1 MNAPQEVRL
10 IGGTL
15 KRSLLPVVNPSRGV
29 DGLRP
34 TLARVRQ
41 TLFDWLGH
49 DLAGWRV
56 LDAYAGTGAL
66 GFEAASRGAASVQMV
81 EQHPAVVA
89 HLQGLRT
96 RFAVPLGAAWP
107 GQTVSVKRGD
117 GQSTLQAQPA
127 DSLDLVL
134 LDPPFELSSQ
144 AARLVPLLAAA
155 QRALAPGGLVYLEM
169 DAAAD
174 VQAAMAACPGLGL
187 HREGRAGAVAFRLLA
202 KGPDEPGV

>member
-49 DLAGWRV
+49 DLTGWRV

-66 GFEAASRGAASVQMV
+66 GLEAASRGAASVGLV
-81 EQHPAVVA
+81 DQHPAVAA
-89 HLQGLRT
+89 HLQSLRA
-96 RFAVPLGAAWP
+96 RFAATLSAAWP
-107 GQTVSVKRGD
+107 GQVVSVRRGD
-117 GQSTLQAQPA
+117 GLSTLQAQA
-127 DSLDLVL
+127 AGSLDLVL
-134 LDPPFELSSQ
+134 LDPPFELSSKP
-144 AARLVPLLAAA
+144 AKLAPLLVAAH
-155 QRALAPGGLVYLEM
+155 RALAPGGLVYLEM
-169 DAAAD
+169 DAAAEWQD
-174 VQAAMAACPGLGL
+174 ALQAAPGLAP
-187 HREGRAGAVAFRLLA
+187 HREGRAGAVAFRLLV
-202 KGPDEPGV
+202 KT